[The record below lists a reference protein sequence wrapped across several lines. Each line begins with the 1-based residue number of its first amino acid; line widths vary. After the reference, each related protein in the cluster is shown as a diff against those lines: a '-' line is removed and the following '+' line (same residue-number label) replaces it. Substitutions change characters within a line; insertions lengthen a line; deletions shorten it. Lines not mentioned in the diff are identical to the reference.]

1 MELLHEN
8 SLWPQQVD
16 YICKKGPAA
25 GVWLDSKDTLDWRVV
40 IFFFFRG
47 LETSVFSDI

>member
-8 SLWPQQVD
+8 SLRPQQVD

-25 GVWLDSKDTLDWRVV
+25 GVWLDSKDTPDWRVV
-40 IFFFFRG
+40 IIFF
-47 LETSVFSDI
+47 L